1 MEKYFFTDLAVEKNG
16 NWDIKPISLS
26 ESCYLHRN
34 FSLSEDEN
42 KSFTKPRIVTFFT
55 EKLWALS
62 GMDFELLR
70 KKIGEELSNL
80 MNMNL
85 PKSKSRPVSIM
96 VVGLGNRGLTTD
108 ALGPETVRNLTVIGR
123 ETINGVRVL
132 AVAPG
137 VFGETGM
144 ETVKIMRGILHESAP
159 DLIIAVDAL
168 CASGSDRLAATVQ
181 LCDGG
186 IVPGAG
192 IGNKRSAFNR
202 ETLGVPVIALG
213 VPTVIHSATMITD
226 ALRAGGMKDLPDSVR
241 KKLEQQT
248 GCFVSPKESDLL
260 LRSASLLLASAIDCA
275 CMFPSHG

>member
-16 NWDIKPISLS
+16 NWDIKPILLS
-26 ESCYLHRN
+26 ETCYLHRN
-34 FSLSEDEN
+34 FSPSEEGK
-42 KSFTKPRIVTFFT
+42 KSSTKPRIVTFFT
-55 EKLWALS
+55 EKLWAISAEDFALLS
-62 GMDFELLR
+62 KR
-70 KKIGEELSNL
+70 IGEELSNL
-80 MNMNL
+80 IYMNL
-85 PKSKSRPVSIM
+85 PQGKSRPVSVL

-108 ALGPETVRNLTVIGR
+108 ALGPETLRNLTVIGQGAAG
-123 ETINGVRVL
+123 GVHVL
-132 AVAPG
+132 AIAPG

-144 ETVKIMRGILHESAP
+144 ETLKILRGILHESAP

-168 CASGSDRLAATVQ
+168 CASGGDRLAATVQ

-192 IGNKRSAFNR
+192 IGNRRSAFNR

-213 VPTVIHSATMITD
+213 VPTVIHSATLIADT
-226 ALRAGGMKDLPDSVR
+226 LRTCGIHDLPDSVR
-241 KKLEQQT
+241 TKLEQQA

-275 CMFPSHG
+275 CMRMSHG